1 MPVTTPTEIP
11 MSRPAHDRFERV
23 IAEHYES
30 LKPEVLATVRG
41 KLAVDSLHP
50 DPSDLEAA
58 YNAAWHALYER
69 SRERDEEV
77 GNLGGW
83 LATITYR
90 RAIDDVRRARLKYR
104 APVAVDESFRQV
116 GYEHDVDSD
125 IADRQRYHQ
134 WLMSVRLRL
143 NAREQQAVSL
153 CVLHEHSRRDA
164 SDIMGIDIKRLDKI
178 MVAANKKLGGL
189 LEAINRGE
197 WCQDQRS
204 LIKAYALGLHEE
216 GGERHELAV
225 AHVMECQA
233 CAAYVRSLRG
243 LAVVVPAPALLASAV
258 GAGGGIVGGLSGL
271 FGGGAAR
278 RSAVPAPPPEEAGQ
292 RCWAASAR
300 RPRRCASALCVLPA
314 EQRSSSRARPMP
326 TPPADSA
333 SASRP
338 TPRTAAAKTVTPNHS
353 RRPALARQPRRASPR
368 SAGRPTRRA
377 RARRR
382 SPSSASSRRPRRV
395 AADEPS
401 SRGLGAARS
410 LRLRV
415 RHRPLT
421 SILVQVR
428 RFTPADPCERRADR
442 ERPATGVLLPPR

>member
-1 MPVTTPTEIP
+1 MPAITPTEIP

-23 IAEHYES
+23 IAECYES

-69 SRERDEEV
+69 SREHGEEV

-90 RAIDDVRRARLKYR
+90 RAIDDVRRARMKYR
-104 APVAVDESFRQV
+104 APISVGEGLTQL
-116 GYEHDVDSD
+116 GYEHDVDGE

-189 LEAINRGE
+189 LEAISRGE
-197 WCQDQRS
+197 WCEDQRS
-204 LIKAYALGLHEE
+204 LIKAYAFGLHEE
-216 GGERHELAV
+216 GGERHALAV
-225 AHVMECQA
+225 AHVTECQA

-243 LAVVVPAPALLASAV
+243 LSGIVPAPAVLSGAAA
-258 GAGGGIVGGLSGL
+258 AGGGVLGGLSGL
-271 FGGGAAR
+271 FSGGASGGAAAGAGGTAAGGGGATLLGGVGAKTAALCV
-278 RSAVPAPPPEEAGQ
+278 SAVCAAGGAAVVIEKTPDARPPADGSSASDPPGRLTAAPATSKTFSLAARGSSTASSSSISEKRKPPDPNSKGAQQIAELGIEPQATSAPPTGESIADSVP
-292 RCWAASAR
+292 RAASASEFGIG
-300 RPRRCASALCVLPA
+300 P
-314 EQRSSSRARPMP
+314 
-326 TPPADSA
+326 
-333 SASRP
+333 
-338 TPRTAAAKTVTPNHS
+338 
-353 RRPALARQPRRASPR
+353 
-368 SAGRPTRRA
+368 
-377 RARRR
+377 
-382 SPSSASSRRPRRV
+382 
-395 AADEPS
+395 
-401 SRGLGAARS
+401 
-410 LRLRV
+410 
-415 RHRPLT
+415 
-421 SILVQVR
+421 
-428 RFTPADPCERRADR
+428 
-442 ERPATGVLLPPR
+442 

>member
-1 MPVTTPTEIP
+1 MPVITPTEIP

-50 DPSDLEAA
+50 DPSDLDAA
-58 YNAAWHALYER
+58 YNAAWHALYEQ
-69 SRERDEEV
+69 SRRRDEEV
-77 GNLGGW
+77 SNLGGW
-83 LATITYR
+83 LAMITYR
-90 RAIDDVRRARLKYR
+90 RAIDDIRRARIKYR
-104 APVAVDESFRQV
+104 APVAVGEGISQL
-116 GYEHDVDSD
+116 GYEHDVDAEL
-125 IADRQRYHQ
+125 ADRQRYHQ

-164 SDIMGIDIKRLDKI
+164 SDMMGIDIKRLDKI

-189 LEAINRGE
+189 LEAINRGD
-197 WCQDQRS
+197 WCQEQRS

-258 GAGGGIVGGLSGL
+258 GTGGGILGGLSGL
-271 FGGGAAR
+271 FNGGRRDGRRHGHRCRRRRGSAAERHRREDSGAVRQRCVCCRRSSDRRGERARCQDACGLGVSEPPDTPYRGSEDRDPQSLHDDQLWHDGPVQHPQEAQAAR
-278 RSAVPAPPPEEAGQ
+278 SEEQGRAGD
-292 RCWAASAR
+292 RGARHRAAGHVDA
-300 RPRRCASALCVLPA
+300 
-314 EQRSSSRARPMP
+314 
-326 TPPADSA
+326 T
-333 SASRP
+333 
-338 TPRTAAAKTVTPNHS
+338 
-353 RRPALARQPRRASPR
+353 
-368 SAGRPTRRA
+368 
-377 RARRR
+377 
-382 SPSSASSRRPRRV
+382 
-395 AADEPS
+395 DEPVC
-401 SRGLGAARS
+401 RGLGAARS

-415 RHRPLT
+415 RNRPLT
-421 SILVQVR
+421 RNS
-428 RFTPADPCERRADR
+428 
-442 ERPATGVLLPPR
+442 

>member
-1 MPVTTPTEIP
+1 MPVITPTEIP

-50 DPSDLEAA
+50 DPSDLDAA
-58 YNAAWHALYER
+58 YNAAWHALYEQ
-69 SRERDEEV
+69 SRRRDEEV

-83 LATITYR
+83 LAMITYR
-90 RAIDDVRRARLKYR
+90 RAIDDVRRARIKYR
-104 APVAVDESFRQV
+104 APVAVGEGISQL
-116 GYEHDVDSD
+116 GYEHDVDTEL
-125 IADRQRYHQ
+125 ADRQRYHQ

-143 NAREQQAVSL
+143 NAREQQAVTL

-164 SDIMGIDIKRLDKI
+164 SDMMGIDIKRLDKI

-197 WCQDQRS
+197 WCQEQRS

-243 LAVVVPAPALLASAV
+243 LAVVLPAPALLASAV
-258 GAGGGIVGGLSGL
+258 GTGGGILGGLSGP
-271 FGGGAAR
+271 FNGGGATVGGTGTAAGGGGAALL
-278 RSAVPAPPPEEAGQ
+278 SGIGAKTA
-292 RCWAASAR
+292 
-300 RPRRCASALCVLPA
+300 ALCVSAVCAAGGAAIVVESAPDA
-314 EQRSSSRARPMP
+314 K
-326 TPPADSA
+326 TPADSA

-338 TPRTAAAKTVTPNHS
+338 TPRIAAAKTVTPNHTTTTS
-353 RRPALARQPRRASPR
+353 SGTTAPSSIPKKRRPPDPKSKGAQEIAELGIEPQATSAPPTSRSVAASVPRA
-368 SAGRPTRRA
+368 A
-377 RARRR
+377 
-382 SPSSASSRRPRRV
+382 SASEFGIGP
-395 AADEPS
+395 
-401 SRGLGAARS
+401 
-410 LRLRV
+410 
-415 RHRPLT
+415 
-421 SILVQVR
+421 
-428 RFTPADPCERRADR
+428 
-442 ERPATGVLLPPR
+442 